1 MRCIA
6 LLTIMLAVPAY
17 AFIDPVKVESEKTM
31 FLLDDNYFGQ
41 HLKLPL
47 FAGGVFT
54 VRWACSNAVSVG

>member
-1 MRCIA
+1 
-6 LLTIMLAVPAY
+6 MLAVPAY